1 MSSSSESQRPELGGG
16 RRKLPLLF
24 AGLVLLTTLALSLIA
39 GCIRRVPAPADDAP
53 APAPYS
59 AVITWLDV
67 EVPESA
73 EAGLHSGTQPS
84 EAGSPLPAA
93 ALRLAFAKSGRVW
106 ADSALIDG
114 RQSAHIAE
122 AWSEAVAMFAERQ
135 PLSEPIVTLG
145 FDERVC
151 ALPQDLL
158 ARLIVA
164 VGQSSYD
171 DKGLKPRDGDRQLSG
186 LEVDSFCPPRASR
199 SDRSPEPGPR
209 EEGSGR

>member
-1 MSSSSESQRPELGGG
+1 MSSSSESHRPELGGG

-39 GCIRRVPAPADDAP
+39 GCIRRVPAPTDDAP

-67 EVPESA
+67 DIPESS
-73 EAGLHSGTQPS
+73 ETGLHSGTQPS
-84 EAGSPLPAA
+84 EAGAPLPAA

-114 RQSAHIAE
+114 RQSARIAE
-122 AWSEAVAMFAERQ
+122 GWSEAVAMFAERQ
-135 PLSEPIVTLG
+135 PLGEPVVSLG

-151 ALPQDLL
+151 TLPQDLL
-158 ARLIVA
+158 VRLIVA
-164 VGQSSYD
+164 VGQSSYNE
-171 DKGLKPRDGDRQLSG
+171 KGLKPRDGDRHLSG
-186 LEVDSFCPPRASR
+186 LAADSFCPPRASR
-199 SDRSPEPGPR
+199 SDRSPGPGPR
-209 EEGSGR
+209 DEGPAR